1 VYDPSLGTPTQPKQ
15 ITDFNPG
22 VRQNGLFWTVVMDDR
37 DVTANPAAGTAT
49 LHGRDLHI
57 KDYHD
62 FENSQL
68 HNGEPPTPSVVSFT
82 VKWSAQGD
90 AEHFADP
97 AHQYRGDLR
106 QATAQME
113 WTARSGIFDYTSEP
127 LDKSASDLAWL
138 GTESN
143 GSFF

>member
-1 VYDPSLGTPTQPKQ
+1 MGSPPESQ

-37 DVTANPAAGTAT
+37 DVTVDLAAGTAT
-49 LHGRDLHI
+49 LNGRNLHM

-68 HNGEPPTPSVVSFT
+68 LNGEPPTPSVVSFT
-82 VKWSAQGD
+82 VKWTATGD
-90 AEHFADP
+90 AAPFADP
-97 AHQYRGDLR
+97 EHQYRGDLR
-106 QATAQME
+106 PATAQMD
-113 WTARSGIFDYTSEP
+113 WTARSGIFDYTS
-127 LDKSASDLAWL
+127 ASLATSTTDLAWL

>member
-1 VYDPSLGTPTQPKQ
+1 LGSPPASQ

-22 VRQNGLFWTVVMDDR
+22 IRQNGLFWTVVMDDR
-37 DVTANPAAGTAT
+37 DVTVDLAAGTAT
-49 LHGRDLHI
+49 LHGSSLHV

-68 HNGEPPTPSVVSFT
+68 GNGETPTPSVVSFT
-82 VKWSAQGD
+82 VKWTAT
-90 AEHFADP
+90 APVAHFADP
-97 AHQYRGDLR
+97 AHRYRGDLR
-106 QATAQME
+106 PASAQMD

>member
-1 VYDPSLGTPTQPKQ
+1 
-15 ITDFNPG
+15 
-22 VRQNGLFWTVVMDDR
+22 
-37 DVTANPAAGTAT
+37 
-49 LHGRDLHI
+49 
-57 KDYHD
+57 
-62 FENSQL
+62 
-68 HNGEPPTPSVVSFT
+68 VVSFT

-90 AEHFADP
+90 AEHFKDP

-106 QATAQME
+106 PATAQMD
-113 WTARSGIFDYTSEP
+113 WTARSGNFDYTSEP

>member
-1 VYDPSLGTPTQPKQ
+1 MGSPPESQ

-37 DVTANPAAGTAT
+37 DVTVDLAAGTAT
-49 LHGRDLHI
+49 LNGRNLHM

-68 HNGEPPTPSVVSFT
+68 RNGEPLTPSVVSFT
-82 VKWSAQGD
+82 VKWTATDD
-90 AEHFADP
+90 AAPFADP
-97 AHQYRGDLR
+97 EHQYRGDLR
-106 QATAQME
+106 PATAQMD
-113 WTARSGIFDYTSEP
+113 WTARSGIFDYTS
-127 LDKSASDLAWL
+127 ASLATSTTDLAWL

>member
-1 VYDPSLGTPTQPKQ
+1 MGSPPPSQ

-22 VRQNGLFWTVVMDDR
+22 VRQNGLFWTVVLDDR
-37 DVTANPAAGTAT
+37 DVKVDLVAGTAT
-49 LHGRDLHI
+49 LHGSDLHV

-68 HNGEPPTPSVVSFT
+68 GNGETPTPAVVSFT
-82 VKWSAQGD
+82 VQWTATGP
-90 AEHFADP
+90 ATHFADP
-97 AHQYRGDLR
+97 QHQYRGDLR
-106 QATAQME
+106 PASAQMD
-113 WTARSGIFDYTSEP
+113 WTARSGIFEYTSAP
-127 LDKSASDLAWL
+127 LATSTTDLAWL

>member
-1 VYDPSLGTPTQPKQ
+1 LGSPPESQ

-37 DVTANPAAGTAT
+37 DVTVDLAAGTAT
-49 LHGRDLHI
+49 LNGRNLHM

-68 HNGEPPTPSVVSFT
+68 LNGEPPTPSVVSFT
-82 VKWSAQGD
+82 VKWTATGD
-90 AEHFADP
+90 AAPFADP
-97 AHQYRGDLR
+97 EHQYRGDLR
-106 QATAQME
+106 PATAQMD
-113 WTARSGIFDYTSEP
+113 WTARSGIFDYTS
-127 LDKSASDLAWL
+127 ASLATSTTDLAWL

>member
-1 VYDPSLGTPTQPKQ
+1 MGSPPESQ

-37 DVTANPAAGTAT
+37 DVTVDLAAGTAT
-49 LHGRDLHI
+49 LHGRNLHM

-68 HNGEPPTPSVVSFT
+68 LNGEPPTPSVVSFT
-82 VKWSAQGD
+82 VKWTATDDAAPFAD
-90 AEHFADP
+90 AE
-97 AHQYRGDLR
+97 HQYRGDLR
-106 QATAQME
+106 PATAQMD
-113 WTARSGIFDYTSEP
+113 WTARSGIFDYTS
-127 LDKSASDLAWL
+127 ASLATSTTDLAWL

>member
-1 VYDPSLGTPTQPKQ
+1 MGSPPPKQ

-37 DVTANPAAGTAT
+37 DVTVNLAAGTAT
-49 LHGRDLHI
+49 LHGRNLHM
-57 KDYHD
+57 KDFHD

-68 HNGEPPTPSVVSFT
+68 LNGEPPTPSVVSFT
-82 VKWSAQGD
+82 VKWTATDD
-90 AEHFADP
+90 AAPFADP
-97 AHQYRGDLR
+97 EHQYRGDLR
-106 QATAQME
+106 PATAQMD
-113 WTARSGIFDYTSEP
+113 WTARSGIFDYA
-127 LDKSASDLAWL
+127 SASLATSTTDLAWL